1 MYNLFNEPFAEIFR
15 GTTMGQ
21 RMSIIN
27 FLLFTAGCDAAKD
40 NSKQE
45 TELVSKYARILKVEG
60 SKSKSYFGIGKWPCL
75 ITDIQTLSQTQKE
88 FFILMVFEM
97 VNCDGQMNDKEE
109 RFLNKYF
116 ERVGFSETMVLNT
129 ITKAQAITRD
139 LFI

>member
-27 FLLFTAGCDAAKD
+27 FLLFTAGCDATKD
-40 NSKQE
+40 TSNQE
-45 TELVSKYARILKVEG
+45 TDLVSKYARILKVEP

-75 ITDIQTLSQTQKE
+75 ITDIQTLAQTQKE

-116 ERVGFSETMVLNT
+116 ERIGFSETMVLGT

-139 LFI
+139 LFS